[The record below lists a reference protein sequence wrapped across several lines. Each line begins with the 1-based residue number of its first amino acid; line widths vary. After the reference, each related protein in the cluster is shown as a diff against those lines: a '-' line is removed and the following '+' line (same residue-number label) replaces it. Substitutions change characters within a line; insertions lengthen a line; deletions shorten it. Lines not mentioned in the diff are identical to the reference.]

1 VGRRSVWSS
10 PIRWLAIAVENHDE
24 AALGL
29 GGRDHQRP
37 ALPGGS
43 TRRSRSQA
51 RLRCGRFLRGR
62 FPASTIRLPT
72 TRFRGTNA
80 STRHFARLREEEIMR
95 PVRPGLAAALVAA
108 ALSAALFGAD
118 AARAADPVKIRLS
131 YVVPIA
137 NWASMLVEK
146 KDLAKHLGKS
156 YQLEITRFAG
166 TPPMIT
172 ALAAGELEIADLT
185 YPTLPIAIENA
196 GMDDLRVIADEFQD
210 GNAGFYSNEF
220 MVLADGPIRRIED
233 LKGKAV
239 ATNAAGSA
247 VDIAMRAMLRKHG
260 LENRRDYT
268 IVEAPF
274 PTMRAMLAEKKVD
287 LVPAVLPFS
296 LDPQL
301 RKVGRTLFDTKD
313 AVGVSQFS
321 MWIARKSF
329 IDKNRAALTDMME
342 DSLRI
347 VRWYLEPS
355 NHKEAMEICARITK
369 QPAERFDWVFTNK
382 DNYRDANMIPD
393 LAALQR
399 NVDLTRD
406 LGFIKASFDVN
417 KFADLSVVQDAA
429 KRLK

>member
-1 VGRRSVWSS
+1 MR
-10 PIRWLAIAVENHDE
+10 LARAGLVAV
-24 AALGL
+24 LGL
-29 GGRDHQRP
+29 TLLGG
-37 ALPGGS
+37 ALLS
-43 TRRSRSQA
+43 
-51 RLRCGRFLRGR
+51 
-62 FPASTIRLPT
+62 ASI
-72 TRFRGTNA
+72 
-80 STRHFARLREEEIMR
+80 
-95 PVRPGLAAALVAA
+95 AAAE
-108 ALSAALFGAD
+108 
-118 AARAADPVKIRLS
+118 PVMIRLS
-131 YVVPIA
+131 YVVPVA
-137 NWASMLVEK
+137 NWATLLVEK
-146 KDLAKHLGKS
+146 KDLATHLGKS

-185 YPTLPIAIENA
+185 YPTLPIAIQNA

-220 MVLADGPIRRIED
+220 LVLADGPVKNVED
-233 LKGKAV
+233 LKGRAV
-239 ATNAAGSA
+239 AVNATGAA

-260 LENRRDYT
+260 LENKRDYT

-296 LDPQL
+296 LDPEL
-301 RKVGRTLFDTKD
+301 RKIGRPLFDTKD

-321 MWIARKSF
+321 MWVARKGF
-329 IDKNRAALTDMME
+329 IEKNRAALTDMME

-347 VRWYLEPS
+347 VRWYLDPA
-355 NHKEAMEICARITK
+355 NHKEAMEICARITR
-369 QPAERFDWVFTNK
+369 QPAERYAWAFTK
-382 DNYRDANMIPD
+382 QDNYRDPNMMPD

-406 LGFIKASFDVN
+406 LGFIGKSFDVT

>member
-1 VGRRSVWSS
+1 MHLLKVRSAAVVAATLLCASLS
-10 PIRWLAIAVENHDE
+10 GAGIAQAAE
-24 AALGL
+24 AAL
-29 GGRDHQRP
+29 
-37 ALPGGS
+37 
-43 TRRSRSQA
+43 
-51 RLRCGRFLRGR
+51 
-62 FPASTIRLPT
+62 
-72 TRFRGTNA
+72 
-80 STRHFARLREEEIMR
+80 
-95 PVRPGLAAALVAA
+95 
-108 ALSAALFGAD
+108 
-118 AARAADPVKIRLS
+118 KIRLS

-137 NWASMLVEK
+137 NWAPMLLEK
-146 KDLAKHLGKS
+146 KDLARHLGKS

-166 TPPMIT
+166 TPPQIT
-172 ALAAGELEIADLT
+172 ALAAGELDIADLT
-185 YPTLPIAIENA
+185 YPTLPIAIQNA

-220 MVLADGPIRRIED
+220 MVLADGPIRRVED

-260 LENRRDYT
+260 LEDKRDYT
-268 IVEAPF
+268 IIEAPF

-301 RKVGRTLFDTKD
+301 RKVGRPLFDTKD
-313 AVGVSQFS
+313 AVGISQFS
-321 MWIARKSF
+321 MWVTRKSF
-329 IDKNRAALTDMME
+329 IDKNSAVLTDFME

-347 VRWYLEPS
+347 VRWYLDPG

-369 QPAERFDWVFTNK
+369 QPADRFDWVFTDK
-382 DNYRDANMIPD
+382 DNYRDPNMLPD
-393 LAALQR
+393 LQALQR

>member
-1 VGRRSVWSS
+1 MRVARLGQAAAFA
-10 PIRWLAIAVENHDE
+10 LA
-24 AALGL
+24 LL
-29 GGRDHQRP
+29 GG
-37 ALPGGS
+37 ALPGTGPA
-43 TRRSRSQA
+43 QA
-51 RLRCGRFLRGR
+51 
-62 FPASTIRLPT
+62 AE
-72 TRFRGTNA
+72 A
-80 STRHFARLREEEIMR
+80 
-95 PVRPGLAAALVAA
+95 
-108 ALSAALFGAD
+108 
-118 AARAADPVKIRLS
+118 VKIRLS

-146 KDLAKHLGKS
+146 KDLARNLGKS

-185 YPTLPIAIENA
+185 YPTLPIAIQNA

-220 MVLADGPIRRIED
+220 MVLADGPIKKIED

-239 ATNAAGSA
+239 ATNTTGSA

-260 LENRRDYT
+260 LEDKRDYT

-274 PTMRAMLAEKKVD
+274 PTMRAMLAEKKVE

-296 LDPQL
+296 ANSEL

-321 MWIARKSF
+321 MWVARKSF
-329 IDKNRAALTDMME
+329 IEKNRAALTDMME

-347 VRWYLEPS
+347 VRWYLDPA

-369 QPAERFDWVFTNK
+369 QPAEGFDWVFTNK
-382 DNYRDANMIPD
+382 DNYRDPNMMPD

>member
-1 VGRRSVWSS
+1 MR
-10 PIRWLAIAVENHDE
+10 LARTGLT
-24 AALGL
+24 AALAATVLCAGPF
-29 GGRDHQRP
+29 GAG
-37 ALPGGS
+37 A
-43 TRRSRSQA
+43 A
-51 RLRCGRFLRGR
+51 
-62 FPASTIRLPT
+62 
-72 TRFRGTNA
+72 
-80 STRHFARLREEEIMR
+80 
-95 PVRPGLAAALVAA
+95 LAAEA
-108 ALSAALFGAD
+108 
-118 AARAADPVKIRLS
+118 VKIRLS

-146 KDLAKHLGKS
+146 KDLAKNLGKS

-172 ALAAGELEIADLT
+172 ALAAGELDIADLT
-185 YPTLPIAIENA
+185 YPTLPIAIQNA

-220 MVLADGPIRRIED
+220 MVLADGPIRRVED

-260 LENRRDYT
+260 LEDKRDYT

-296 LDPQL
+296 TDPEL
-301 RKVGRTLFDTKD
+301 RKIGRTLFDTKD

-321 MWIARKSF
+321 MWQARKSF
-329 IDKNRAALTDMME
+329 IDKNRAALVDFME

-347 VRWYLEPS
+347 VRWYLDPA

-369 QPAERFDWVFTNK
+369 QPAERFSWVFTNK
-382 DNYRDANMIPD
+382 DNYRDPNMLPD

-417 KFADLSVVQDAA
+417 TFADLSIVQDAA